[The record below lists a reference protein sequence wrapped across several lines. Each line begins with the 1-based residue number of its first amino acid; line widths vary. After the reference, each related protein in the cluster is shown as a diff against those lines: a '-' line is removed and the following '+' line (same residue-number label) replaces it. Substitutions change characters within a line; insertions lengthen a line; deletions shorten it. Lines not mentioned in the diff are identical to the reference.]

1 MTESR
6 SCFSA
11 TNPNLQ
17 IAWDST
23 TLGLLKTCPRK
34 YQYVMLEGWEERDTL
49 HLDFG
54 LAYHSALETFEKE
67 QAINPGCIDVA
78 LRAALKKALEVVAE
92 RNMRNDDT
100 TKCTKTLC
108 RAIIGYVDT
117 YTTQQHFT
125 THILANG
132 KPAVELSF
140 KAELPLL
147 TPAGEPYLLC
157 GHLDRVV
164 EFQDDLYVL
173 DYKTSKWALSQS
185 FFANFNPSNQMTLYI
200 AAASVV
206 LTRPVKGMIVDAV
219 QLLVNGERFHR
230 EIIKKTDASLEEWIT
245 DLLLWIKQAEQYA
258 ELNQYPMN
266 DTACSMYGGCK
277 YRDACAAHPKTRKH
291 LLTINCKKREEKWN
305 PLIER

>member
-1 MTESR
+1 MSETR

-11 TNPNLQ
+11 SNPNLQ

-34 YQYVMLEGWEERDTL
+34 YQYVMIEGWEERDTL

-54 LAYHSALETFEKE
+54 LAYHSGLETFEKVVATDADIE
-67 QAINPGCIDVA
+67 RA
-78 LRAALKKALEVVAE
+78 LRLALKKALEVVAE

-100 TKCTKTLC
+100 TKCVKTLM

-117 YTTQQHFT
+117 YATQQHFT

-140 KAELPLL
+140 KVNLPIL
-147 TPAGEPYLLC
+147 TPDGEPYILC

-164 EFQDDLYVL
+164 EFQDELYAL
-173 DYKTSKWALSQS
+173 DYKTSKWALAQS

-206 LTRPVKGMIVDAV
+206 LKQPVVGMIVDAV
-219 QLLVNGERFHR
+219 QLLVGGERFKR
-230 EIIKKTDASLEEWIT
+230 ETIKKSDAALQEWLE
-245 DLLLWIKQAEQYA
+245 DLGFWIKQAETYA
-258 ELNQYPMN
+258 TANHYPMN

-277 YRDACAAHPKTRKH
+277 YRDACAAHPKTRQH
-291 LLTINCKKREEKWN
+291 LLTVNCKKRKEKWN